1 MQVQIRWRG
10 VAVFLVLAFG
20 LAWLVEIGLR
30 PFGINLLTR
39 AALAM
44 FAPAIAAYLVR
55 GPLLQ
60 DGFRD
65 SGGGL
70 NLMHWKYYGLAYLIA
85 PVLMTLGVLL
95 ALLTQE
101 QHWALDANIHR
112 LAHQLP
118 IGHLPPGETKLYV
131 AWVTFWTGAANSLS
145 VAIVLNVI
153 FTFGEEFG
161 WRGYLLPRLAP
172 LGGVTAAVIVGIIWG
187 FWHAPLI
194 ALDGYNFP
202 GYPIAGIFAM
212 LLFTVPLSIILAWL
226 RFHTR
231 SVWPGVLLHAA
242 INGQATVV
250 ALLLSK
256 GDSLLRPPVGLLGTV
271 PFWLLAAWLIWT
283 HRLEPAGQSQIRQPA
298 QELAPEAGT
307 GAS

>member
-1 MQVQIRWRG
+1 MQVQVRGRG
-10 VAVFLVLAFG
+10 VAVYLVLAFG

-30 PFGINLLTR
+30 PLGVNLLTR

-44 FAPAIAAYLVR
+44 FAPAVAAYLVR

-60 DGFRD
+60 EGFRD

-70 NLMHWKYYGLAYLIA
+70 NLMHWKYYGLAYLISPA
-85 PVLMTLGVLL
+85 LMALGVLL

-101 QHWALDANIHR
+101 QHWAVDANVHH
-112 LAHQLP
+112 LAHELHLA
-118 IGHLPPGETKLYV
+118 HLPHGETRLYV
-131 AWVTFWTGAANSLS
+131 AWVTFWTGVGNSIS
-145 VAIVLNVI
+145 VAIVLSAP

-172 LGGVTAAVIVGIIWG
+172 FGGVTAAVSVGVIWG
-187 FWHAPLI
+187 LWHAPLI
-194 ALDGYNFP
+194 ALDGYNYP
-202 GYPIAGIFAM
+202 GYPVAGIGAM

-226 RFHTR
+226 RFRSR

-242 INGQATVV
+242 INSQAAVV
-250 ALLLSK
+250 LLLLSK
-256 GDSLLRPPVGLLGTV
+256 GDSLLRPPVGLLGTI

-283 HRLEPAGQSQIRQPA
+283 RRLEPSGQSSVLQPA
-298 QELAPEAGT
+298 QDLTPEAST
-307 GAS
+307 GA